1 MDFGG
6 LISGALRGGADA
18 LGTVAK
24 TEYESGKK
32 LDLAKQMSDMEEQ
45 KQLRID
51 EITRGRNIADVG
63 RLAQANADAAP
74 IKAKG
79 DVAAR
84 LATANAV
91 KDSGL
96 PAIEAGIEEQA
107 YDAKGGL
114 RGKQRADKALDTT
127 SEVTARGNAETGVIT
142 ARNSDPVYIKG
153 VKAFT
158 AASHFF
164 GPQDQLATEQLKK
177 LQQVSGLQSQL
188 AATTDPDAREQLI
201 QKLGDLQ
208 GSTKSQNELRTAYV
222 QTEKAK
228 AAALK
233 TLSDPMATEEA
244 KSQAE
249 ESLTALEQL
258 GAQLKKQLNIKPKAD
273 APAAQG
279 PWSKYG
285 KK

>member
-6 LISGALRGGADA
+6 LIAGALKGGADA
-18 LGTVAK
+18 YGQVAK

-51 EITRGRNIADVG
+51 EITRNRNLADVP
-63 RLAQANADAAP
+63 RMAQAKADAAP
-74 IKAKG
+74 IEARG
-79 DVAAR
+79 AVAGR
-84 LATANAV
+84 VATATAL
-91 KDSGL
+91 KDSNV
-96 PAIEAGIEEQA
+96 PALEAGVKLDA
-107 YDAKGGL
+107 YNAEAPL
-114 RGKQRADKALDTT
+114 RAGQRAEKVLDVTAET
-127 SEVTARGNAETGVIT
+127 TARGNAETGVIT
-142 ARNSDPVYIKG
+142 ARNSDPEYIKG

-164 GPQDQLATEQLKK
+164 GPQDALATEQLKK
-177 LQQVSGLQSQL
+177 LQQVSGLQATL
-188 AATTDPDAREQLI
+188 AKTTDPDAREQLI
-201 QKLGDLQ
+201 QQIGDLT

-228 AAALK
+228 ATAFK

-244 KSQAE
+244 RSQAE
-249 ESLTALEQL
+249 DSLTALEQL
-258 GAQLKKQLNIKPKAD
+258 SGQLKKQLNIKPKAD
-273 APAAQG
+273 APAAAG
-279 PWSKYG
+279 PWNNF